1 MGVPSGALEYGAGPD
16 GEFCGDSYR
25 PEYFIGTVVAIISD
39 VIGGILKSLGGLLDF
54 LTGVFTGDWEKAWN
68 GIKDI
73 FGGIWDAIWGIVKG
87 AVNLIIDGLNLLWG
101 GVYTCVSGIV
111 NGIGG
116 IAGAIGDLFGQD
128 WHFDMPAEPPLIP
141 KLASGGL
148 AYGPTLAMIGEGND
162 REAVL
167 PLNQSVYAEIAK
179 GINSQGNPAV
189 VLLLEKI
196 LEAVQQINPDIVMDG
211 RTLATASAGYYE
223 AEQRRA
229 GPSVVRVV

>member
-1 MGVPSGALEYGAGPD
+1 M
-16 GEFCGDSYR
+16 
-25 PEYFIGTVVAIISD
+25 
-39 VIGGILKSLGGLLDF
+39 
-54 LTGVFTGDWEKAWN
+54 
-68 GIKDI
+68 
-73 FGGIWDAIWGIVKG
+73 
-87 AVNLIIDGLNLLWG
+87 
-101 GVYTCVSGIV
+101 YTCVSGIV

-148 AYGPTLAMIGEGND
+148 AYGPTLAMIGEGRD

-167 PLNQSVYAEIAK
+167 PLNQGVYAEIAK

-211 RTLATASAGYYE
+211 RSLATASAGYYE